1 MSTALIVLLV
11 VFFGLMILSVPI
23 AYCIGLGGMAALLIG
38 DVLPIQI
45 FAQKTLGAVDSFT
58 VLAVPF
64 FIISGDIMLKGG
76 IARRLVNLADILVGR
91 RSKGGMA
98 YVTMVAS
105 ALFGAISGSAV
116 ATTTAIGGMM
126 YPEMVKK
133 NYSKPFAAA
142 IGAVGGTL
150 GILIPPSIAAIIY
163 GTSTNT
169 SVGNMFMV
177 CGVVGVV
184 ACVFYCIAARVE
196 ICSEDIRLEK
206 AEKLTAKGVL
216 LTIWDAFLGLL
227 APVIILGGI
236 YSGVFT
242 PTEAAVIAIVY
253 SFIIC
258 KFVYKELTMKQF
270 KEALVSSAITTGMV
284 ELLLGVATFFSYMLS
299 IEKVSATIQHFA
311 TSGGMT
317 KTTFLLFSILILII
331 LGMLMETIPIIVLTA
346 PILVPVAEMFGISS
360 LAFGALTVF
369 TLSYGLFTP
378 PFGMDVFVCT
388 TYSKQSVMS
397 VFKKCRWF
405 FAFGIVLILIVAFFP
420 EFYMW
425 IVK

>member
-1 MSTALIVLLV
+1 MSIALLVLLI

-23 AYCIGLGGMAALLIG
+23 AYCIGIGGMAALIIG
-38 DVLPIQI
+38 DLLPWQI

-64 FIISGDIMLKGG
+64 FIIAGDLMMKGG
-76 IARRLVNLADILVGR
+76 IAKRLIALSDVLVGR

-105 ALFGAISGSAV
+105 AMFGAISGSAV

-126 YPEMVKK
+126 YPEMIKK
-133 NYSKPFAAA
+133 NYSAPFASA

-169 SVGNMFMV
+169 SVGNMFLV
-177 CGVVGVV
+177 CAVVGVV
-184 ACVFYCIAARVE
+184 ACIFYCIASRIE
-196 ICSEDIRLEK
+196 IKNEDIQLGEVEK
-206 AEKLTAKGVL
+206 PTAKE
-216 LTIWDAFLGLL
+216 IWKAFYDAILGLM

-236 YSGVFT
+236 YGGLFT
-242 PTEAAVIAIVY
+242 PTEAAVVAIVY

-258 KFVYKELTMKQF
+258 RYVYRELSWKQF
-270 KEALVSSAITTGMV
+270 KEAIVSSAITTGMV

-299 IEKVSATIQHFA
+299 IEKVSQTIQGVV
-311 TSGGMT
+311 TSGGLS
-317 KTTFLLFSILILII
+317 KNGFLLISIVILII

-346 PILVPVAEMFGISS
+346 PILVPVATQFGIDS
-360 LAFGALTVF
+360 LQFGALTVF

-388 TYSKQSVMS
+388 TYSKQPVMK
-397 VFKKCRWF
+397 VFQKCRWF
-405 FAFGIVLILIVAFFP
+405 FILGLVLILIVAFFP
-420 EFYMW
+420 QFYMW
-425 IVK
+425 IAQ

>member
-1 MSTALIVLLV
+1 MHLSLIVLLL

-23 AYCIGLGGMAALLIG
+23 AYCIGLSGMAALLISG
-38 DVLPIQI
+38 TLPVQI
-45 FAQKTLGAVDSFT
+45 FAQKSLGAIDSFT

-64 FIISGDIMLKGG
+64 FIISGEIMLKGG
-76 IARRLVNLADILVGR
+76 IARRLIALADVLVGR
-91 RSKGGMA
+91 RSKSGMSS
-98 YVTMVAS
+98 VTMVAS

-126 YPEMVKK
+126 YPEMVNK
-133 NYSKPFAAA
+133 NYSKPFASA
-142 IGAVGGTL
+142 IGAVAGTL

-169 SVGNMFMV
+169 SVGNMFLV
-177 CGVVGVV
+177 CAVVGVV

-196 ICSEDIRLEK
+196 IHWEDIRLPDKKDTSLKE
-206 AEKLTAKGVL
+206 VL
-216 LTIWDAFLGLL
+216 HVFWDAFLGLM

-236 YSGVFT
+236 YGGIFT
-242 PTEAAVIAIVY
+242 PTEAAVVAIVY
-253 SFIIC
+253 SFIVC
-258 KFVYKELTMKQF
+258 KFIYKELTMKQF

-284 ELLLGVATFFSYMLS
+284 ELLLGVATFFSYILS
-299 IEKVSATIQHFA
+299 IEKVSAMIRSVVV
-311 TSGGMT
+311 SGGIG
-317 KTTFLLFSILILII
+317 KTGFLIISIVILII

-346 PILVPVAEMFGISS
+346 PILVPIAESFGIPS
-360 LAFGALTVF
+360 LQFGVLTVF

-388 TYSKQSVMS
+388 TYSKQPVMS
-397 VFKKCRWF
+397 VFAKCRWF
-405 FAFGIVLILIVAFFP
+405 FVFGLALIFLVAFVP

-425 IVK
+425 IAK